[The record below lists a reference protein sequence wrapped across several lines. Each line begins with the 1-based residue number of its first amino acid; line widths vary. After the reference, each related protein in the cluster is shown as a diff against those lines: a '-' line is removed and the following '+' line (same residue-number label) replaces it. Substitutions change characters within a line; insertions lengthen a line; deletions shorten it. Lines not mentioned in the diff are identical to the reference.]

1 MSWIFHDFTLHPCSG
16 PDFAL
21 RGPKSLQNWPK
32 NVRSSWEANALLQIA
47 SVFRLFKPLRSCG
60 WQGRLGSVTGIN
72 SKSWW
77 IIMGSS
83 HFSFRWTLDGRWWQ
97 QSRTD
102 PISANLCWSQLDRIW
117 VIRALA
123 MPSFCELDARP
134 GTSLRCAKFTRR
146 CRNLHWV
153 ESGGFYL
160 VKWLAWGV
168 PRLLKIQYLDCKTR
182 ENGVGKMRS
191 GNGTWCRNIPLIK

>member
-1 MSWIFHDFTLHPCSG
+1 MTLHYTLAQDLILPWEGRSPYKIG
-16 PDFAL
+16 
-21 RGPKSLQNWPK
+21 QK

-97 QSRTD
+97 QSQTD

-146 CRNLHWV
+146 CRSLHWV
-153 ESGGFYL
+153 ESEWRFLLGEVASLGCTPAAENT
-160 VKWLAWGV
+160 KK
-168 PRLLKIQYLDCKTR
+168 RLQNEASR
-182 ENGVGKMRS
+182 MG
-191 GNGTWCRNIPLIK
+191 